1 MVFSDLFQDSI
12 NYIFNRDIFTTPNT
26 LMKKLTQKE
35 KQLKELQAKSMLREQ
50 NLTQLIKEIKAKD
63 YYNLTK
69 EHLLTSSAVA
79 ADSNKIVMKPAEN
92 EMYLK
97 DAASDDPAI
106 KELKQRFNNKVK
118 MMLGVSKGILREKV
132 TKLNLEL
139 VKMNNMLKGKN
150 LELSDKLQ
158 EVQEY
163 KGMLE
168 KYQKN
173 LDDLAVVKSDLEKKV
188 GDLQTKLETKIEDG
202 RLKVNFQGD
211 ILFPSG
217 SHKLRK
223 EGVEL
228 LDSVF
233 PILNQNI
240 TKFDIFIAGHTD
252 NVPIKPEARDKYKS
266 NWDLSTYRAIEVV
279 KYLAAKGM
287 SPRTLTAA
295 GYGEYKPIADNST
308 PEGKAKNRRVE
319 LFLIPKII
327 KRSPG
332 TQ

>member
-1 MVFSDLFQDSI
+1 
-12 NYIFNRDIFTTPNT
+12 
-26 LMKKLTQKE
+26 MKKLTQKE
-35 KQLKELQAKSMLREQ
+35 KHLKELEAHSALREQ

-69 EHLLTSSAVA
+69 EHLLTSSVVA
-79 ADSNKIVMKPAEN
+79 EDKNKIILKPAEY

-97 DAASDDPAI
+97 DATSDDPAI

-118 MMLGVSKGILREKV
+118 MMLGVSKGIMREKV
-132 TKLNLEL
+132 TKLNIEV
-139 VKMNNMLKGKN
+139 VKMNNILKSKN
-150 LELSDKLQ
+150 LELSEKLQ

-168 KYQKN
+168 KYQRN

-188 GDLQTKLETKIEDG
+188 GTLQSKLETNIEDG

-217 SHKLRK
+217 SHKLRNV
-223 EGVEL
+223 GVDL

-233 PILNQNI
+233 PILNQNVE
-240 TKFDIFIAGHTD
+240 KFDIFIAGHTD
-252 NVPIKPEARDKYKS
+252 NVPIKRNALDKYKS
-266 NWDLSTYRAIEVV
+266 NWELSTYRAIEVV
-279 KYLAAKGM
+279 KYLTAKGM

-295 GYGEYKPIADNST
+295 GYGEFKPIADNST
-308 PEGKAKNRRVE
+308 TEGKTKNRRVE

-327 KRSPG
+327 KRTSAN
-332 TQ
+332 Q